1 VRFFDSPT
9 GGNALGA
16 AISGN
21 TTVGDSG
28 RFSIEILP
36 PTEILGAADVYYDL
50 GVDSANLPDGSVDPA
65 DIFPE
70 RVHVTSVPFAH
81 TLVIQGSGSGLD
93 ADLLDGLDSSDLM
106 GGLHSHNLQDLPGA
120 VTDAQVPDD
129 ITIDHAATSDLAMGL
144 SGSLSNPGDQ
154 IPLGNDVFLQVGP
167 DGEVEFLAGGR
178 RLRLAGQEWF
188 YPRGFSDNI
197 SPDGSPTSNYRVA
210 INSKG
215 EALIVWV
222 QFDGMRDQIF
232 CSQYLNGIWRDPK
245 NLLDNISADT
255 HIASDPVVAIS
266 DNSDAVILWFQSD
279 GAKQRILRTDF
290 RNGQWINFGGA
301 FVSPPGQDA
310 FAPQIAMNAVGE
322 TVIVWNQSDGSNT
335 QIFRSEYRNGAWTDP
350 TSLTDNISP
359 DGQGA
364 SNPRVAINNN
374 GLATIVW
381 EQSDGLNNQ
390 VFRSEYE
397 GGAWADPTSLAD
409 NISPNG
415 QDVIGPKVVLNDNG
429 EGVIVW
435 AQSDSN
441 SMQVFR
447 SERRGAAWSDPTD
460 INDNISPDGQPVME
474 PQIALSE
481 GGDAV
486 IVWAQPDGSNSQ
498 IFRSEYRN
506 GTWTD
511 PADLSDSISPNG
523 TLAQTPQVR
532 MSNNGEAV
540 ILWDQ
545 SDGANLQLF
554 RSEYRNG
561 AWIESATLTDNF
573 SPDSFPVFDSQLD
586 MNAGGETVIVWRQSD
601 SSFQQVFRSEYRNG
615 AWTDPTSLSDNI
627 SPNGSNADSPLV
639 GLGDNSDTV
648 IVWRQ
653 IAGAINQIFRSEFR
667 FGF

>member
-1 VRFFDSPT
+1 
-9 GGNALGA
+9 
-16 AISGN
+16 
-21 TTVGDSG
+21 
-28 RFSIEILP
+28 
-36 PTEILGAADVYYDL
+36 L

-154 IPLGNDVFLQVGP
+154 IPLGSDVFLQVGA
-167 DGEVEFLAGGR
+167 DGLVELLAGGR